1 MTLEETLERARDDQK
16 AHKIRCIRSVGTQVG
31 CKSVNNGMR
40 GDMENREAT
49 LERSER
55 HTAPA
60 KKSYRMAKI
69 DLIAEQSPKTIS
81 KSGATDADE

>member
-1 MTLEETLERARDDQK
+1 
-16 AHKIRCIRSVGTQVG
+16 
-31 CKSVNNGMR
+31 
-40 GDMENREAT
+40 MENREAT

-69 DLIAEQSPKTIS
+69 DLIAEQSLRTIS
-81 KSGATDADE
+81 KSGATDADEYKAGTDGASPDGSE